1 MEFRQSNKLS
11 EVCYEIRGPVVEHA
25 NALEKAGHSVLRLNT
40 GNPALFGF
48 EAPEEI
54 LQDMIRMLPQAHGYT
69 DSRGILSAR
78 RAVAQRY
85 QNLGLAVDVDDVF
98 LGNGISEL
106 ISMAVQA
113 LVEDGD
119 EILIPAPDFPLWT
132 AVTTLAGGK
141 AVHYLCDEQA
151 EWYPDLDDMA
161 SKITDRTKA
170 VVIINPN
177 NPTGAVYPKEIVEGI
192 LDLARRH
199 GLMVF
204 ADEIYD
210 QILYDDAVHHSA
222 AALAPDLVVLT
233 FCGLSKT
240 YRVAGFRSGWLV
252 VTGPKQHAKDYL
264 EGLTML
270 ASMRLC
276 ANAPAQY
283 AIQAA
288 LGGRQSIHELT
299 APGGRLREQRDV
311 VWEKLN
317 EIPGVSCVKPKGAL
331 YAFPC
336 IDPKVHPIHDD
347 EKFVLDLLLREK
359 IQVVQGTGFNWPTPD
374 HFRILT
380 LPYAEDLE
388 AAIGRIGRF
397 LSGYRQY
404 GAPCGAL
411 SPRRQGVRDREG
423 LHPHECVCAERG
435 PVTRCGRGSA
445 GRARCGRPVSRP
457 ARGDRVVAVR
467 PAHRIDGRPADRARA
482 GGGPAAGPARPFAP
496 DRGRLHQ
503 PLAAGAGDG
512 GADRAARRAGRRGP
526 AGVGLRRVRGR
537 DHRRDPA

>member
-1 MEFRQSNKLS
+1 MEFRQSSKLN
-11 EVCYEIRGPVVEHA
+11 EVCYEIRGPVIEHA
-25 NALEKAGHSVLRLNT
+25 NALEEAGHSVLRLNT

-54 LQDMIRMLPQAHGYT
+54 VQDMIRMLPRAHGYT

-85 QNLGLAVDVDDVF
+85 QEMGLPEVDVDDVF
-98 LGNGISEL
+98 LGNGVSEL
-106 ISMAVQA
+106 VSMAVQA
-113 LVEDGD
+113 LLEDGD
-119 EILIPAPDFPLWT
+119 EVLIPAPDFPLWT
-132 AVTTLAGGK
+132 AATTLAGGK
-141 AVHYLCDEQA
+141 AVHYLCDESA
-151 EWYPDLDDMA
+151 DWYPDLDDMA
-161 SKITDRTKA
+161 SKITDRTRA

-210 QILYDDAVHHSA
+210 RIVYDDAVHYPA
-222 AALAPDLVVLT
+222 ASLADDLVVLT
-233 FCGLSKT
+233 FGGLSKT

-252 VTGPKQHAKDYL
+252 VTGPKRHAANYL

-276 ANAPAQY
+276 PNAPAQY

-299 APGGRLREQRDV
+299 APGGRLREQRDRA
-311 VWEKLN
+311 WEKLN

-331 YAFPC
+331 YAFPRL
-336 IDPKVHPIHDD
+336 DPAVHKIHDD

-359 IQVVQGTGFNWPTPD
+359 IQVVQGTGFNWPRPD

-380 LPYAEDLE
+380 LPYADDLD
-388 AAIGRIGRF
+388 AAISRIGRF
-397 LSGYRQY
+397 LSGYRQ
-404 GAPCGAL
+404 
-411 SPRRQGVRDREG
+411 
-423 LHPHECVCAERG
+423 
-435 PVTRCGRGSA
+435 
-445 GRARCGRPVSRP
+445 
-457 ARGDRVVAVR
+457 
-467 PAHRIDGRPADRARA
+467 
-482 GGGPAAGPARPFAP
+482 
-496 DRGRLHQ
+496 
-503 PLAAGAGDG
+503 
-512 GADRAARRAGRRGP
+512 
-526 AGVGLRRVRGR
+526 
-537 DHRRDPA
+537 

>member
-11 EVCYEIRGPVVEHA
+11 DVCYEIRGPVIDQA
-25 NALEKAGHSVLRLNT
+25 NALEEAGHSVLRLNT

-54 LQDMIRMLPQAHGYT
+54 VQDMIRMLPQAHGYT

-85 QNLGLAVDVDDVF
+85 QALGLPDVTVDDVF
-98 LGNGISEL
+98 LGNGVSEL

-113 LVEDGD
+113 LLEDGD

-132 AVTTLAGGK
+132 AVTTLAGGR
-141 AVHYLCDEQA
+141 AVHYLCDESA

-177 NPTGAVYPKEIVEGI
+177 NPTGAVYPREIVEGI
-192 LDLARRH
+192 LALARRH

-210 QILYDDAVHHSA
+210 QIVYDDAVHHTA

-233 FCGLSKT
+233 FSGLSKS

-252 VTGPKQHAKDYL
+252 VTGPKQHAKSYL
-264 EGLTML
+264 EGLMML

-288 LGGRQSIHELT
+288 LGGRQSIRELT
-299 APGGRLREQRDV
+299 APGGRLREQRDRA
-311 VWEKLN
+311 WEKLN

-331 YAFPC
+331 YAFPRL
-336 IDPKVHPIHDD
+336 DPKVHRIHDD

-380 LPYAEDLE
+380 LPYADDLD
-388 AAIGRIGRF
+388 AAISRIGRF
-397 LSGYRQY
+397 LAGYRQ
-404 GAPCGAL
+404 
-411 SPRRQGVRDREG
+411 
-423 LHPHECVCAERG
+423 
-435 PVTRCGRGSA
+435 
-445 GRARCGRPVSRP
+445 
-457 ARGDRVVAVR
+457 
-467 PAHRIDGRPADRARA
+467 
-482 GGGPAAGPARPFAP
+482 
-496 DRGRLHQ
+496 
-503 PLAAGAGDG
+503 
-512 GADRAARRAGRRGP
+512 
-526 AGVGLRRVRGR
+526 
-537 DHRRDPA
+537 